1 MAAIIFGR
9 STMSFNKHS
18 KLFTISVLL
27 TVLMACSEATD
38 SKQAPMQKPLTKIDV
53 ANVIFKPVQ
62 TWFTYTTHLQAPQQ
76 VALKPRVSGV
86 VDTIDFVEGQQVK
99 KGDLLF
105 SLDPRPLSAQV
116 ENLKAQVAS
125 AVAEHEQAQSEA
137 ARSERLHKRNAIS
150 SEEAES
156 RLTMVKKTAA
166 QIFALKAQLQAAKL
180 DLEFT
185 KITSP
190 IDGIISRAEIT
201 HGNTV
206 NANQS
211 TLTTIVSDKK
221 MYAYFDIDERTWN
234 RHFEQAKAS
243 DNLPVVMQLLGSET
257 FSYQG
262 NVDFIDNQ
270 INISTGTLRVRA
282 TFFDDNNK
290 LRSGAFA
297 RIRLASK
304 EALERVLIPE
314 RAIGT
319 DLKNRFVLVL
329 DDKNTLQYR
338 QITLGDRYGEFRAI
352 TSGLNAN
359 DIIAV
364 NGPAK
369 VGPGMPI
376 EPRTITLNTD
386 TIVLTLNS
394 QLPKPL
400 SIAKLSP
407 ELSTKLSLK
416 LTAKE

>member
-1 MAAIIFGR
+1 
-9 STMSFNKHS
+9 MSFNKHS
-18 KLFTISVLL
+18 KLFIISVLSV
-27 TVLMACSEATD
+27 VLMACSEAPD
-38 SKQAPMQKPLTKIDV
+38 AKQTPTQRPLTKIDV
-53 ANVIFKPVQ
+53 ATVIFKPVQ
-62 TWFTYTTHLQAPQQ
+62 TWFTYTTHLQAPEQ
-76 VALKPRVSGV
+76 VTLKPRVSGV
-86 VDTIDFVEGQQVK
+86 VDTIDFVEGQRVK
-99 KGDLLF
+99 LGDLLF
-105 SLDPRPLSAQV
+105 SLDPRPFAAQV
-116 ENLKAQVAS
+116 ENLKAQVVS
-125 AVAEHEQAQSEA
+125 AVAEHEQAKSEA

-150 SEEAES
+150 AEEAES
-156 RLTMVKKTAA
+156 RSTMVKKTEA
-166 QIFALKAQLQAAKL
+166 QIFALKAQLQAAEL

-190 IDGIISRAEIT
+190 INGIISRAEIT

-206 NANQS
+206 TANQS
-211 TLTTIVSDKK
+211 TLTTIVSDQK

-243 DNLPVVMQLLGSET
+243 DHLPVVMQLLGSDK
-257 FSYQG
+257 FSYHG

-282 TFFDDNNK
+282 TFIDNDNK

-304 EALERVLIPE
+304 EALDQVLIPE

-338 QITLGDRYGEFRAI
+338 QITLGDRYGKFRAI
-352 TSGLNAN
+352 TSGLNVN

-376 EPRTITLNTD
+376 EPRTVQLNTD
-386 TIVLTLNS
+386 DIVLTLNS
-394 QLPKPL
+394 QFPKSL
-400 SIAKLSP
+400 VIAKLLP
-407 ELSTKLSLK
+407 ESSTKLSAK